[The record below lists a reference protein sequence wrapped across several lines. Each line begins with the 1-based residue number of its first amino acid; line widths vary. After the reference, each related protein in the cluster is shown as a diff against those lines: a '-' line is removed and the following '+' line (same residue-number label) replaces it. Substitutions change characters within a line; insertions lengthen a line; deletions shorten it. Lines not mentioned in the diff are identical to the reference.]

1 MENTENQ
8 LPNEL
13 KLSNAYYVYL
23 QCEPTSPG
31 RKLLSMFDEPFVINE
46 VPTPHLTKLQDP
58 SS

>member
-13 KLSNAYYVYL
+13 KLSNGYYVYL
-23 QCEPTSPG
+23 LCEPTSPG
-31 RKLLSMFDEPFVINE
+31 RKLLSMFDEPFVINIL
-46 VPTPHLTKLQDP
+46 TPHLTKLQDA